1 MSTKEED
8 RYLKE
13 SLGQKTIHG
22 ERSLSEDGSYN
33 VKFVDVGGGY
43 RKKQGL
49 LRSPSIAN

>member
-13 SLGQKTIHG
+13 PLGQKTIYG
-22 ERSLSEDGSYN
+22 ERSLSEDGRYN
-33 VKFVDVGGGY
+33 VKFVDVGGSY

-49 LRSPSIAN
+49 LRSPSTVN

>member
-13 SLGQKTIHG
+13 PLGQKTIHG
-22 ERSLSEDGSYN
+22 ERSLLEDGSYN

-43 RKKQGL
+43 LKKQGL
-49 LRSPSIAN
+49 LRSPSTAN